1 LQQNSLPNSGET
13 DVNSH
18 AESSSQWKAASMA
31 RRRYQK
37 GSVIPR
43 GNSWEL
49 RWKEDVIKCGLLR
62 RIHRSK
68 SISQAE
74 FATMRLAKRELDRL
88 MAEAGVNSESY
99 EPTRIGTYDEFAE
112 RWEKE
117 IVPLMSPGTQPGC
130 RSELKA
136 WSIAFTRVKGSLPF
150 KQIDGSV
157 IQTVISKWHT
167 GEGLKHVGPKTIKN
181 RVGMLRV
188 AWKSAREWKYT
199 NFPFPANLRLPDWDK
214 EEAKA
219 NRAAY
224 PVDTVKQIM
233 ESAEYPYNV
242 LWWLIFE
249 THIRRGEACGL
260 DVRHINF
267 GNSTILVRRNRVL
280 KVVKNTKS
288 KRGRLFSISQEL
300 LELLRPLVEGRKP
313 DEPLFLSPKGARLHP
328 ENLVKRK
335 LDPILRNLGV
345 KIKGTAMHGFRHG
358 AATELDRLGAPM
370 ATRQQRL
377 GHIDPDTTMGYTHA
391 VDAEDR
397 KVSAAL
403 GKVLSQPLSQLTS
416 AKEIPE
422 QLSLQLLEPQAPA
435 DAL

>member
-1 LQQNSLPNSGET
+1 
-13 DVNSH
+13 
-18 AESSSQWKAASMA
+18 MA
-31 RRRYQK
+31 RRRYQH

-49 RWKEDVIKCGLLR
+49 RWKEDVIEDGLLR

-68 SISQAE
+68 SAPKAE
-74 FATMRLAKRELDRL
+74 FPTKRLARRELDRV
-88 MAEAGVNSESY
+88 MAKAGVNSESY
-99 EPTRIGTYDEFAE
+99 EPMRIGTYDQFAD
-112 RWEKE
+112 RWKRE

-130 RSELKA
+130 KSELKA
-136 WSIAFTRVKGSLPF
+136 WSMAFTTAKGSLLF
-150 KQIDGSV
+150 KEIDGSA

-167 GEGLKHVGPKTIKN
+167 GDGLKHVGPKTIKN
-181 RVGMLRV
+181 RVGTLRV
-188 AWKSAREWKYT
+188 TWNSAREWKYT
-199 NFPFPANLRLPDWDK
+199 NIPFPENLRLPDWDK

-224 PVDTVKQIM
+224 PVDTVRRIM
-233 ESAEYPYNV
+233 ESAEYPYNI

-260 DVRHINF
+260 DVRHIDSV
-267 GNSTILVRRNRVL
+267 NSTIFVRRNRVMN
-280 KVVKNTKS
+280 VVKNTKG
-288 KRGRLFSISQEL
+288 KRGRLFSISREL
-300 LELLRPLVEGRKP
+300 LETLRPLVEGRKP
-313 DEPLFLSPKGARLHP
+313 DEPLFLSPKGSRLHP

-358 AATELDRLGAPM
+358 SATELDRLGTPM

-391 VDAEDR
+391 VDEEDR
-397 KVSAAL
+397 KVSAAF
-403 GKVLSQPLSQLTS
+403 GKVLSQPLTQSGV